1 MPLSFASFLGQM
13 VQNPALFSTVLLILA
28 VLLVNGWTD
37 APNAIAG
44 VVVTGALPFRTA
56 VVMAAVC
63 NFLGVLCVTS
73 VNASVAETVYSIA
86 SFGGGTGEALT
97 ALCAAMTAIVLWAGL
112 AWLFGIPTS
121 ESHALVAGISGAA
134 VALEGSLSC
143 IRWDCWA
150 RVILGLVLSTAAG
163 FWAGRGAQSRLK
175 AVKLSDRTFLL
186 AQLPGAAVTAFLHG
200 AQDGQKFIGV
210 FLLGAALAQGR
221 ADEGTFLVPLWLM
234 ALCAFFMALGT
245 LMGGRRIIDTVG
257 REMVS
262 LGPREGLAA
271 DLGNIACLF
280 TATLLGL
287 PVSTTH
293 TRTCALSGTRAR
305 YGICA
310 VRSDH
315 RRVWGDTV
323 GAERKRSIREN
334 SATEDIRNTAAHEDA
349 KKYIGKQK
357 SDMWSGFA
365 VGFWKGIT
373 CGAANLNKSFQKL

>member
-1 MPLSFASFLGQM
+1 MPLSFFDFLAQLGR
-13 VQNPALFSTVLLILA
+13 NPALFGTVLLTLA

-44 VVVTGALPFRTA
+44 AVVTGALPFRPA
-56 VVMAAVC
+56 VLLAAVC

-86 SFGGGTGEALT
+86 SFGGGSKAALT

-134 VALEGSLSC
+134 VTLEGSFSC
-143 IRWDCWA
+143 VRWDCWA
-150 RVILGLVLSTAAG
+150 KVLLGLIMSTIAG
-163 FWAGRGAQSRLK
+163 FWAGRWALRRLK
-175 AVKLSDRTFLL
+175 AVKLSDRSFRLL
-186 AQLPGAAVTAFLHG
+186 QLPGAAVTAFLHG

-221 ADEGTFLVPLWLM
+221 ADEGTFVIPLWLM
-234 ALCAFFMALGT
+234 GLCALFMALGT
-245 LMGGRRIIDTVG
+245 LMGGKRIIDTVG

-280 TATLLGL
+280 GATLLGL

-293 TRTCALSGTRAR
+293 TRTSALLGVGSAGENRPHWATAGKVALAWLLTFPGCMAIGYWMAR
-305 YGICA
+305 VFLA
-310 VRSDH
+310 V
-315 RRVWGDTV
+315 
-323 GAERKRSIREN
+323 
-334 SATEDIRNTAAHEDA
+334 
-349 KKYIGKQK
+349 
-357 SDMWSGFA
+357 
-365 VGFWKGIT
+365 
-373 CGAANLNKSFQKL
+373 

>member
-134 VALEGSLSC
+134 VALEGSFSC
-143 IRWDCWA
+143 IRRDCWA
-150 RVILGLVLSTAAG
+150 KVLLGLGLSAAAG
-163 FWAGRGAQSRLK
+163 FWAGRWVLRRLK
-175 AVKLSDRTFLL
+175 AVKLSDRTLHG

-200 AQDGQKFIGV
+200 AQDGQKFLGV
-210 FLLGAALAQGR
+210 FLLGSAL
-221 ADEGTFLVPLWLM
+221 
-234 ALCAFFMALGT
+234 ALGT

-271 DLGNIACLF
+271 DLGNIACLLG
-280 TATLLGL
+280 ATLLGL

-293 TRTCALSGTRAR
+293 TRTCALLGAGSAGGSRPDRAVAGR
-305 YGICA
+305 IALAWVLTFPGCMAIGYWMA
-310 VRSDH
+310 KVFL
-315 RRVWGDTV
+315 
-323 GAERKRSIREN
+323 
-334 SATEDIRNTAAHEDA
+334 AA
-349 KKYIGKQK
+349 
-357 SDMWSGFA
+357 
-365 VGFWKGIT
+365 
-373 CGAANLNKSFQKL
+373 

>member
-1 MPLSFASFLGQM
+1 MPLSFFDFLAQLGR
-13 VQNPALFSTVLLILA
+13 NPALLGTVLLTLA

-44 VVVTGALPFRTA
+44 AVSTGALPFRTA
-56 VVMAAVC
+56 VLLAAVC

-86 SFGGGTGEALT
+86 SFGGGPRAALT

-121 ESHALVAGISGAA
+121 ESHALVAGVSGAA
-134 VALEGSLSC
+134 VALEGSFSC

-150 RVILGLVLSTAAG
+150 KVLLGLIMSTAAG
-163 FWAGRGAQSRLK
+163 FWAGRVSLRRLR
-175 AVKLSDRTFLL
+175 AVKWSDHTFLL
-186 AQLPGAAVTAFLHG
+186 FQLPGAAATAFLHG

-210 FLLGAALAQGR
+210 FLLGTALAQGR
-221 ADEGTFLVPLWLM
+221 ADEQTFAIPLWLM
-234 ALCAFFMALGT
+234 ALCALFMALGT

-280 TATLLGL
+280 GATLLGL

-293 TRTCALSGTRAR
+293 TRTSALLG
-305 YGICA
+305 
-310 VRSDH
+310 
-315 RRVWGDTV
+315 V
-323 GAERKRSIREN
+323 G
-334 SATEDIRNTAAHEDA
+334 SAGESSPDWATAGKIALTWLLTFPGCMAIGYWMA
-349 KKYIGKQK
+349 K
-357 SDMWSGFA
+357 FLL
-365 VGFWKGIT
+365 
-373 CGAANLNKSFQKL
+373 AA